1 MHHTT
6 PDTYNILAERPL
18 TRGTAA
24 QHRFYHVTTRIEE
37 VVLQALPQGFFQCLV
52 VLQMISN
59 GEDPLFVQWAS
70 IGGAVVAVAY
80 IVSETDR
87 GLDKSDLNRLVRMVV
102 GVGQV

>member
-18 TRGTAA
+18 TRGTAVDHMKA
-24 QHRFYHVTTRIEE
+24 HVVTRGEE

-52 VLQMISN
+52 VLQMVAI
-59 GEDPLFVQWAS
+59 GEDPLLVQWAS

-87 GLDKSDLNRLVRMVV
+87 GIDKANSSRLVRM
-102 GVGQV
+102 G